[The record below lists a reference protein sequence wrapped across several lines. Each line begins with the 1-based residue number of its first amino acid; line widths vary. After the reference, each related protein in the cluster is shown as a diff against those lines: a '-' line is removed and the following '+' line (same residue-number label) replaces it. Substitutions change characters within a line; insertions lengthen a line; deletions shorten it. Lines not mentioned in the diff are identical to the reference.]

1 MKRSSVSSNKRA
13 KRKSKTPPPREPR
26 QASETVRETADESPA
41 SEANLDDRGSEQAT
55 GPEFPVVGIGA
66 SAGGLEAFSE
76 ILDGLGAH
84 PEVALVFVA
93 HLAPQHE
100 SALPALLGGR
110 TRMPVVQVTQGT
122 PIQPN
127 HVYVIPP
134 NAQMEIGDGHLYLNS
149 RPDDRTQYTPIDFFF
164 RSLAATV
171 NSVVIGVVL
180 SGSSSDGSAGLRE
193 IKAVGGIT
201 IAQDPT
207 TARYDGMP
215 RAAIATGSVDLV
227 LKPVDIAKEIE
238 RIGRHPY
245 AKPSRGER
253 GTGEPLLREDQLRRL
268 VSLLRNASGIDFT
281 HYKPPTIRRR
291 LQRRM
296 VLLKMTDV
304 AQYLRHLQTDS
315 AEAQQLSQDILIH
328 VTRFFRDP
336 DSFQALGAE
345 VFPDITASRSSDT
358 PIRIWVPGCSTGEE
372 AYSVAISVLEHLGEE
387 AASIPVQ
394 IFATDVSE
402 AAIDHARVGVYPQT
416 IAADVSPERLRRFFS
431 KSDGNYRITKVVRD
445 LCVFARQDLTRDPPF
460 SKLDLVVC
468 RNVLIY
474 LAPTL
479 QRKLL
484 NVFHYSLRPS
494 GYLML
499 GHAETTGPYTDLFA
513 IANKRHRIY
522 RKKADGRNPTVAFP
536 VDFAT
541 GRGQVAGR
549 KPSEPR
555 VSTSF
560 QTAAQRVLLER
571 FAPPGVVVDDE
582 LRIVQFIGHTGRY
595 LEPAPG
601 DANLTL
607 PKMVRDGLLHGLRT
621 AFQQARREGVATRR
635 SGLHVRFNGHDI
647 EVTLEVIPIGESTS
661 RERHHLVLFQETAAL
676 EHKRTVGAGKGADK
690 ARNRSTDGRLLKL
703 EEELAASRDYL
714 QSIIQELEA
723 ANEELQSANEEIL
736 SSNEELQSTNEE
748 LDTAKEELQSTNE
761 ELNTV
766 NEELHGRNEE
776 LSRSNSDLLNLISSV
791 EVALVIVENDLRIRR
806 FTPKAERL
814 LNLISSDVGRPI
826 GHIKPNIECPDLES
840 LIHEAINSA
849 LLQER
854 EVKDQH
860 GRPLSMQIRP
870 YKSVDNRIDGAVI
883 ALFDAEARKAND
895 DAPATARDYEAIF
908 QLVAEPLVEVNEEAR
923 IRRANRAFS
932 KAFGVPEGQVEGKVL
947 YEIGDGQ
954 WDAGAIQALVREVV
968 SSNKP
973 VEGRR
978 INRGFSSN
986 RLRAMLVSARRVTGR
1001 DAGRP
1006 LVLLAIGEDRP
1017 AEE

>member
-1 MKRSSVSSNKRA
+1 MKRPSGSKRE
-13 KRKSKTPPPREPR
+13 KRKAKPRPQSR
-26 QASETVRETADESPA
+26 QARNAAPDVTNHSLPVEEEDSDEQGTEQPIGPA
-41 SEANLDDRGSEQAT
+41 V
-55 GPEFPVVGIGA
+55 PVVGIGA

-76 ILDGLGAH
+76 ILDTLGPQ
-84 PEVALVFVA
+84 PEVALVFVQ

-110 TRMPVVQVTQGT
+110 TRMPVVQVKQGT
-122 PIQPN
+122 RIEPN

-164 RSLAATV
+164 RSLAGTV
-171 NSVVIGVVL
+171 NSAAIGVVL
-180 SGSSSDGSAGLRE
+180 SGSSSDGAAGLRE

-227 LKPVDIAKEIE
+227 LKPGDIAKEIE
-238 RIGRHPY
+238 RIGKHPY
-245 AKPSRGER
+245 AKPRRGER
-253 GTGEPLLREDQLRRL
+253 GAGELLLREDQLRRL
-268 VSLLRNASGIDFT
+268 VTLLRNASGIDFT

-291 LQRRM
+291 LHRRM

-304 AQYLRHLQTDS
+304 GQYLRHLQSDS
-315 AEAQQLSQDILIH
+315 TEALQLSQDILIH

-336 DSFQALGAE
+336 DSFQALTTE
-345 VFPDITASRSSDT
+345 VFPDITVNRASDT
-358 PIRIWVPGCSTGEE
+358 PIRIWMPGCSTGEE
-372 AYSVAISVLEHLGEE
+372 AYSVAISLLEHLGEE
-387 AASIPVQ
+387 ASSIPIQ

-445 LCVFARQDLTRDPPF
+445 LCVFARQDLSRDPPF

-474 LAPTL
+474 LAPAL
-479 QRKLL
+479 QKKLL

-499 GHAETTGPYTDLFA
+499 GHAETTGPYTELFA

-522 RKKADGRNPTVAFP
+522 RKKADGRGNTVAFP
-536 VDFAT
+536 VDFAA
-541 GRGQVAGR
+541 GRGPALGPR
-549 KPSEPR
+549 KPEQR
-555 VSTSF
+555 GSTSF
-560 QTAAQRVLLER
+560 QSEAQRLLLER
-571 FAPPGVVVDDE
+571 YAPPGVVVDDE
-582 LRIVQFIGHTGRY
+582 LRIVHFIGHTGRY

-601 DANLTL
+601 EANLTL

-621 AFQQARREGVATRR
+621 AFQQAQREGTAVRR
-635 SGLHVRFNGHDI
+635 SGLHVRFNGHDV
-647 EVTLEVIPIGESTS
+647 ELTLEVIPFGENTG
-661 RERHHLVLFQETAAL
+661 RDRHYLVLFQENATLVA
-676 EHKRTVGAGKGADK
+676 KRPAVARKGSGKRRGGSPDP
-690 ARNRSTDGRLLKL
+690 RVVKL

-776 LSRSNSDLLNLISSV
+776 LSRANSDLLNLISSV

-826 GHIKPNIECPDLES
+826 GHIKPNIDCPDLEA

-849 LLQER
+849 VLQER
-854 EVKDQH
+854 EVKDQQGH
-860 GRPLSMQIRP
+860 WLSMQIRP
-870 YKSVDNRIDGAVI
+870 YKSVDNRIEGAVL
-883 ALFDAEARKAND
+883 ALFDI
-895 DAPATARDYEAIF
+895 DAPKRHEVSLATVRDYGDAIF
-908 QLVAEPLVEVNEEAR
+908 QTVHEPLVEVDEDLK
-923 IRRANRAFS
+923 ILRANQSFS
-932 KAFGVPEGQVEGKVL
+932 RKFGLPTGEADGKL
-947 YEIGDGQ
+947 FHEIGDGK
-954 WDAGAIQALVREVV
+954 WNVSELRALLNEVISKDAPI
-968 SSNKP
+968 
-973 VEGRR
+973 EGRR
-978 INRGFSSN
+978 INHDFSSTGS
-986 RLRAMLVSARRVTGR
+986 RAMLVSARRVTGP
-1001 DAGRP
+1001 DPSRP
-1006 LVLLAIGEDRP
+1006 SVLLAIED
-1017 AEE
+1017 AAKG

>member
-1 MKRSSVSSNKRA
+1 M
-13 KRKSKTPPPREPR
+13 
-26 QASETVRETADESPA
+26 
-41 SEANLDDRGSEQAT
+41 T
-55 GPEFPVVGIGA
+55 GPAIPVVGVGA

-76 ILDGLGAH
+76 ILDALGAR
-84 PEVALVFVA
+84 PGVALVFVQ

-100 SALPALLGGR
+100 SALPALLSRR
-110 TRMPVVQVTQGT
+110 TQMPILQVTQGT
-122 PIQPN
+122 YIEAD

-164 RSLAATV
+164 RSLASTV
-171 NSVVIGVVL
+171 NGVAIGVVL
-180 SGSSSDGSAGLRE
+180 SGSSSDGAVGLRE
-193 IKAVGGIT
+193 IKAMGGIT
-201 IAQDPT
+201 IAQDPA

-227 LKPVDIAKEIE
+227 LKPADIAKEIE

-245 AKPSRGER
+245 AQPGER
-253 GTGEPLLREDQLRRL
+253 GAGEVALREDQLRRL
-268 VSLLRNASGIDFT
+268 VALLRNASGIDFT
-281 HYKPPTIRRR
+281 HYKSPTIRRR

-304 AQYLRHLQTDS
+304 AQYLSHLQTDA

-336 DSFQALGAE
+336 ESFQALAAD
-345 VFPDITASRSSDT
+345 VFPDITANRTTDT

-372 AYSVAISVLEHLGEE
+372 AYSVAIALLEHLGEE

-402 AAIDHARVGVYPQT
+402 AAIDSARVGLYPQS
-416 IAADVSPERLRRFFS
+416 IVADVTPERLRRFFS
-431 KSDGNYRITKVVRD
+431 MNDGHYRITKVVRD

-460 SKLDLVVC
+460 SKLDLVLC

-479 QRKLL
+479 QKKLL
-484 NVFHYSLRPS
+484 NVFHYSLRAS

-499 GHAETTGPYTDLFA
+499 GHAETTGPYTDLFSMT
-513 IANKRHRIY
+513 NKRHRIY
-522 RKKADGRNPTVAFP
+522 RKKADKSGDAVAFP
-536 VDFAT
+536 VEFGAA
-541 GRGQVAGR
+541 RGVAAGR
-549 KPSEPR
+549 RPQEHR
-555 VSTSF
+555 AQASF
-560 QTAAQRVLLER
+560 QSEAQRLLLER
-571 FAPPGVVVDDE
+571 YAPPGVIVDDD

-601 DANLTL
+601 EANLTL
-607 PKMVRDGLLHGLRT
+607 PKMVREGLLHGLRT
-621 AFQQARREGVATRR
+621 AFQQSRREGGAVRR
-635 SGLHVRFNGHDI
+635 SGLQVRTNGHDV
-647 EVTLEVIPIGESTS
+647 EVSLEVIPFGESTGKD
-661 RERHHLVLFQETAAL
+661 RHYLVLFQETPLL
-676 EHKRTVGAGKGADK
+676 EVKQPAGGGKAAGKRRGASGDS
-690 ARNRSTDGRLLKL
+690 RVPKL
-703 EEELAASRDYL
+703 EQELAANRDYL

-766 NEELHGRNEE
+766 NEELHGRNDE
-776 LSRSNSDLLNLISSV
+776 LSRANSDLLNLINSV

-814 LNLISSDVGRPI
+814 LNLIASDVGRPI
-826 GHIKPNIECPDLES
+826 GHIKPNIDCPDLEA

-849 LLQER
+849 VLQER
-854 EVKDQH
+854 AVDSQ
-860 GRPLSMQIRP
+860 GRWLSLQIRP
-870 YKSVDNRIDGAVI
+870 YKSLDNRIEGAVL
-883 ALFDAEARKAND
+883 ALFDNELLMRHEGGRM
-895 DAPATARDYEAIF
+895 RDY
-908 QLVAEPLVEVNEEAR
+908 AEVLFRTVSAPLVELDGDLRVRRVNP
-923 IRRANRAFS
+923 AFS
-932 KAFGVPEGQVEGKVL
+932 TKFGVLAGAAEGRL
-947 YEIGDGQ
+947 FHEIGDGQ
-954 WDAGAIQALVREVV
+954 WNFAEIRSLLSEVA
-968 SSNKP
+968 SRNEN

-978 INRGFSSN
+978 INHDFPSLGHRD
-986 RLRAMLVSARRVTGR
+986 MLVSARRVPGQPA
-1001 DAGRP
+1001 DRP
-1006 LVLLAIGEDRP
+1006 LVLLAIED
-1017 AEE
+1017 ATAWSS